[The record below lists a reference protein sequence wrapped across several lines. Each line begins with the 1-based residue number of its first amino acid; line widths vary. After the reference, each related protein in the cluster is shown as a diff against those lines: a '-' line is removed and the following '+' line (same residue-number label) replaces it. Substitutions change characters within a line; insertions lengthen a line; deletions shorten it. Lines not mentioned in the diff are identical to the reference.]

1 MNNGSKDR
9 LIIVL
14 AISLAAVCLV
24 FMLLVGGFL
33 AFLFLLPDDEM
44 NDANEVYELQE
55 NDDEDSSVQDIQN
68 SQDQD
73 IGNPSSDTLSS
84 TANNDNQE
92 NNAQS
97 EQEDVGAENTE
108 GTSIIIPESEVRED
122 ALSFVTTTLDGQ
134 VVTEN
139 IFSDYD
145 LTVVHVW
152 GTYCDPCIKEM
163 GEYAVLYRELPPNV
177 NLIGIVCDVYDGIN
191 NNVSEAENI
200 LNSTG
205 AGFINLRTSDS
216 IYDITASFQFVPSS
230 FLVDRDGHIVGDLMD
245 GAYFEETRERLY
257 GYLE

>member
-84 TANNDNQE
+84 IANDDDLE
-92 NNAQS
+92 NNA
-97 EQEDVGAENTE
+97 EPKQEYAGEEDTE
-108 GTSIIIPESEVRED
+108 GMSIIIPESELRGDE
-122 ALSFVTTTLDGQ
+122 LSFGTTTLDGQ
-134 VVTEN
+134 IVTEN

-152 GTYCDPCIKEM
+152 GTYCGPCIEEM
-163 GEYAVLYRELPPNV
+163 EEYAVFYRELPDNV

-200 LNSTG
+200 LNNAG
-205 AGFINLRTSDS
+205 AEFINLRTSDS
-216 IYDITASFQFVPSS
+216 IYDITTSFQFVPSS
-230 FLVDRDGHIVGDLMD
+230 FLVDREGHVVGELMD
-245 GAYFEETRERLY
+245 GADFEETKERLY
-257 GYLE
+257 GYLK